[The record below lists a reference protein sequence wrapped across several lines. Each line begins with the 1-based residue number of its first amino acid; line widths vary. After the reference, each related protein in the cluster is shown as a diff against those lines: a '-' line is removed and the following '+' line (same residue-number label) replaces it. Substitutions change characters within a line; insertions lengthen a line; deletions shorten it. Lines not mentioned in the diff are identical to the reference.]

1 MERTETDKILQSP
14 VTVKIG
20 GQDYEIKPLPIK
32 YAVPWVKKVIN
43 LLIEASVLSMVTI
56 DTPDLWKDAY
66 ITLMARNPA
75 QIVDLFWEYARDLNK
90 NTLEE
95 VATSAEIMAAFEEVL
110 DFELPLFKGM
120 QALARISQ

>member
-43 LLIEASVLSMVTI
+43 LLIEASVLAMVTI

-75 QIVDLFWEYARDLNK
+75 QLVDLFWEYARDLDKNK
-90 NTLEE
+90 LEE

>member
-75 QIVDLFWEYARDLNK
+75 QIVDLFWEYARDLDK

-95 VATSAEIMAAFEEVL
+95 VATSAEIMAAFEEVMTL
-110 DFELPLFKGM
+110 EIPLFKGM
-120 QALARISQ
+120 QALGRISQ